1 MVCVGGDS
9 APALTKTAFAA
20 KYPAIGKSLVM
31 KTHNDLDWAETV
43 RNHLYNPQVDSR
55 NGIVRQY
62 LGRSVEPKDGVTDSG
77 LAFAFTLKEKYNQGQ
92 GLSIPGDDG
101 WMLSPEYLMNRE
113 LYLGHFDDSLVL
125 AMMAAR
131 DPSNVMS
138 LAATARLTPRARR
151 RDLVGDILGSVG
163 SESKH
168 EVVRECVETAV
179 RCGFNDQSVREIRQ
193 IISATI
199 TDIRKEYFDAMKR
212 SLSDVLQVAMDPR
225 EFVDRFFTLSEKALI
240 RLDIYSA
247 MVHSLIRSP
256 KVRPLVK
263 ILMIENIHR
272 MPKKVKFEVVATI
285 QQLGADS
292 RNHYLKQE
300 LMIALE
306 ATEKLMRDSQGRPDS
321 MSHIFH

>member
-1 MVCVGGDS
+1 M
-9 APALTKTAFAA
+9 
-20 KYPAIGKSLVM
+20 KSRG
-31 KTHNDLDWAETV
+31 NQDWAETV
-43 RNHLYNPQVDSR
+43 RSNLYSPTIDNRST
-55 NGIVRQY
+55 IVRQY
-62 LGRSVEPKDGVTDSG
+62 LGRSVEAPDGVTDSG
-77 LAFAFTLKEKYNQGQ
+77 LAFAFTLKEKYNQGE

-101 WMLSPEYLMNRE
+101 WMLSPEYLLNHD
-113 LYLGHFDDSLVL
+113 LQLGHFDDSLVL

-131 DPSNVMS
+131 DPSSVMS

-151 RDLVGDILGSVG
+151 RDLVGEILVSVG

-168 EVVRECVETAV
+168 DPVKECVEYAAEHS
-179 RCGFNDQSVREIRQ
+179 FNEASVREIRS
-193 IISATI
+193 IIRSTI
-199 TDIRKEYFDAMKR
+199 TDIRKDYFDEMKR
-212 SLSDVLQVAMDPR
+212 SLSEVLQVAIDPR
-225 EFVDRFFTLSEKALI
+225 EFTEKFFELSEKALI

-285 QQLGADS
+285 QQMGNDS
-292 RNHYLKQE
+292 RHHYLKQE

-306 ATEKLMRDSQGRPDS
+306 SADKILRESRERNRPA
-321 MSHIFH
+321 MTHIFH